1 MNKRRIWMYGRIVVI
16 AALSAGLLGF
26 NNISIV
32 EKAVAAAQLDTQKD
46 KVSYSIGHNIGNNLN
61 KQKIDVTPDALVQGI
76 RDGISGGKSLM
87 TEEEIQ
93 STMKQFRTKQM
104 AKAKKQREEAAVKN
118 EQEGEKF
125 LAENKQKE
133 GVISLASGLQYK
145 ILREGNGKKPTVDD
159 NVVAHYKGSLL
170 DGTVFDSSY
179 KRGKPLTFPVNGVI
193 PGWTEALQ
201 LMKEGSKWKLFI
213 PAKLAYG
220 KRGGGRVIGPNA
232 TLIFEVE
239 LIKVLDSE
247 KKS

>member
-1 MNKRRIWMYGRIVVI
+1 MYGRIVVI
-16 AALSAGLLGF
+16 AALCAGLLGC
-26 NNISIV
+26 NNTSTV

-46 KVSYSIGHNIGNNLN
+46 KVSYSIGHNIGNNL
-61 KQKIDVTPDALVQGI
+61 KRKKIDVTPDALVQGI
-76 RDGISGGKSLM
+76 RDGISGRKSLM

-93 STMKQFRTKQM
+93 STMKQFQTEQM
-104 AKAKKQREEAAVKN
+104 AKAKKQREEATVKN

-133 GVISLASGLQYK
+133 GVVSLASGLQYK
-145 ILREGNGKKPTVDD
+145 IIQEGKGKKPTADD
-159 NVVAHYKGSLL
+159 NVVVHYKGTLL

-201 LMKEGSKWKLFI
+201 LMKAGSKWKLFI

-239 LIKVLDSE
+239 LIKVLDSK